1 MQIWCEHMKSQ
12 ALLTQLKQ
20 FYVFPMSILL
30 IEDDKGL
37 AELLTEFLS
46 MSGYA
51 VKHCADGESGLEA
64 ALHLPDIELV
74 LLDVMLP
81 KLNGLDV
88 LKGIRQHSEL
98 PVLMLTARGDDLD
111 KVLGLELGADDYLAK
126 PFNDRELLARIRAII
141 RRTGDKTSASD
152 DKTASAK
159 LSVIELGD
167 VSIDVQR
174 MEATCRKQLLELTG
188 SEYAL
193 LKHLSLQPGELISK
207 EELSETCLG
216 RRLQA
221 FDRSIDTHISNLRK
235 KLSAAESRVEIKTQ
249 RGRGY
254 GIFA

>member
-1 MQIWCEHMKSQ
+1 
-12 ALLTQLKQ
+12 
-20 FYVFPMSILL
+20 MSILL

-46 MSGYA
+46 LSGYS
-51 VKHCADGESGLEA
+51 VIHCADGETGLQTALTA
-64 ALHLPDIELV
+64 ADVELV

-88 LKGIRQHSEL
+88 LKGIRQNSEL

-141 RRTGDKTSASD
+141 RRTGDKTADIANDRNGQNRQS
-152 DKTASAK
+152 
-159 LSVIELGD
+159 IEIGD
-167 VSIDVQR
+167 VLIDVKKMVVRCQS
-174 MEATCRKQLLELTG
+174 ETLELTG
-188 SEYAL
+188 SEYTL
-193 LKHLSLQPGELISK
+193 LRHLASHPGELISK
-207 EELSETCLG
+207 EVLSETCLG

-235 KLSAAESRVEIKTQ
+235 KLSAAGSVVDIKSQ

>member
-1 MQIWCEHMKSQ
+1 
-12 ALLTQLKQ
+12 
-20 FYVFPMSILL
+20 MSILL

-37 AELLTEFLS
+37 AELLTEFLG
-46 MSGYA
+46 MSGYD
-51 VKHCADGESGLEA
+51 VTHCADGESGLAEA
-64 ALHLPDIELV
+64 LARSDIELV

-81 KLNGLDV
+81 GLNGLDV
-88 LKGIRQHSEL
+88 LKAIRQKSEL

-141 RRTGDKTSASD
+141 RRTGDKAATDEPASLS
-152 DKTASAK
+152 KK
-159 LSVIELGD
+159 SVIPIGD
-167 VSIDVQR
+167 ISIDVQK
-174 MEATCRKQLLELTG
+174 MVVTCQSQVLDLTG

-193 LKHLSLQPGELISK
+193 LKHLCLQPGELITK
-207 EELSETCLG
+207 EELSEACLG

-235 KLSAAESRVEIKTQ
+235 KLTAANSQVDIKSQ

>member
-1 MQIWCEHMKSQ
+1 
-12 ALLTQLKQ
+12 
-20 FYVFPMSILL
+20 MSILL

-46 MSGYA
+46 MSGYD
-51 VKHCADGESGLEA
+51 VIHCADGETGLQTALSGT
-64 ALHLPDIELV
+64 DIELV

-141 RRTGDKTSASD
+141 RRTGDKPASSEPVSEGKKPFLEIGDILIDTQKMSVSCQSA
-152 DKTASAK
+152 
-159 LSVIELGD
+159 E
-167 VSIDVQR
+167 
-174 MEATCRKQLLELTG
+174 LELTG

-193 LKHLSLQPGELISK
+193 LRHLSSHPGELISK
-207 EELSETCLG
+207 EVLSETCLG

-221 FDRSIDTHISNLRK
+221 FDRSIDTQISNLRK
-235 KLSAAESRVEIKTQ
+235 KLSAAESAVDIKSQ

>member
-1 MQIWCEHMKSQ
+1 
-12 ALLTQLKQ
+12 
-20 FYVFPMSILL
+20 MSILL

-37 AELLTEFLS
+37 AELLSEFLW
-46 MSGYA
+46 MSGYD
-51 VKHCADGESGLEA
+51 VTHCADGESGLAEA
-64 ALHLPDIELV
+64 LARSDIELV

-81 KLNGLDV
+81 GLNGLDV
-88 LKGIRQHSEL
+88 LKAIRQKSEL

-141 RRTGDKTSASD
+141 RRTGDKAATDEPASLS
-152 DKTASAK
+152 KK
-159 LSVIELGD
+159 SVIPIGD
-167 VSIDVQR
+167 ISIDVQK
-174 MEATCRKQLLELTG
+174 MVVTCQSQVLDLTG

-193 LKHLSLQPGELISK
+193 LKHLCLQPGELITK
-207 EELSETCLG
+207 EELSEACLG

-235 KLSAAESRVEIKTQ
+235 KLTAANSQVDIKSQ

>member
-1 MQIWCEHMKSQ
+1 
-12 ALLTQLKQ
+12 
-20 FYVFPMSILL
+20 MSILL

-46 MSGYA
+46 MSGYD
-51 VKHCADGESGLEA
+51 VVHCADGEAGLQA
-64 ALHLPDIELV
+64 ALTQTDIDLV

-81 KLNGLDV
+81 KMNGLDV
-88 LKGIRQHSEL
+88 LKGIRQQSEL

-141 RRTGDKTSASD
+141 RRTGDKPSSSSD
-152 DKTASAK
+152 AARENKKMLLQVGDIEIDTQKM
-159 LSVIELGD
+159 SVSCHGSE
-167 VSIDVQR
+167 
-174 MEATCRKQLLELTG
+174 MELTG

-193 LKHLSLQPGELISK
+193 LKYLGSKAGELISK
-207 EELSETCLG
+207 DVLSETCLG

-235 KLSAAESRVEIKTQ
+235 KLNAVNSSVDIKSQ

-254 GIFA
+254 GIFV